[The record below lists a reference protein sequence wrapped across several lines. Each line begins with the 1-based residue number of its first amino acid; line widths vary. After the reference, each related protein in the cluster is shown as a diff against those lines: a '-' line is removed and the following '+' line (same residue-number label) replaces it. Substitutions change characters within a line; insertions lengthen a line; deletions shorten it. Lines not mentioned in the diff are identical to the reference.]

1 MIRFT
6 IFIGGWIVGM
16 LVLAKTI
23 FPLLLASVK
32 TEVAS
37 AILIVLLMVSYTVV
51 WGTVI
56 CRGK

>member
-16 LVLAKTI
+16 LVLTKTI
-23 FPLLLASVK
+23 FPVLLASIK
-32 TEVAS
+32 TESAS

-51 WGTVI
+51 WGTVV
-56 CRGK
+56 CRR